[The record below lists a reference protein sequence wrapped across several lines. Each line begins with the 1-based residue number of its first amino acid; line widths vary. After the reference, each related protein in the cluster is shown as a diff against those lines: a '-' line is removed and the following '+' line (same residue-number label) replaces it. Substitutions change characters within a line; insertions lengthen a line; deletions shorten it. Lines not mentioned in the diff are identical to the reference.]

1 MHKNPYSIASA
12 FVLCILTAARL
23 QAAEGPKPIEPRPS
37 NAQFAWQEDELTLF
51 AHFGM
56 NTFTVRGTGLGN
68 EDPNLFNPAALD
80 CNQWVRLAKEC
91 GFKGIIL
98 TAKHHDGFCLWPT
111 ATTSHSVKNSSWKD
125 GKGDVVR
132 ELADACKASGIKLGI
147 YCSPWDRSVTN
158 YDSDRPA
165 YAKYYHEQLNEL
177 LSNYGPVYEMWFDGN
192 KANVADWPN
201 IIGQVRKLQPN
212 AVIKQGPRVEPI
224 LEDVRWVGN
233 EQACALLANWSVY
246 PAPTAQLSTPNSQ
259 WFPVECDTM
268 MIGHWFWD
276 GTPPKDLATLL
287 NYYYTSVGRNS
298 ILLLN
303 VAPDKRGQFSDESV
317 TRLHEFHDALQKIFG
332 TDFAAGKTAVASNV
346 RGQDAAFGA
355 DKALDGDKN
364 TYWATDDGV
373 TKATLEV
380 DLGGEQE
387 FNVIRLEEMLT
398 LGQRVAEYKIEA
410 SDDSGKSWKEL
421 NHGFTIG
428 YRKLDRFPKV
438 KASKVRLTILNARA
452 CPAIKSFG
460 VHLDTISPAEYFQP
474 EKANFEVKPKAA
486 APKK

>member
-1 MHKNPYSIASA
+1 VA
-12 FVLCILTAARL
+12 LTAGLPAALR
-23 QAAEGPKPIEPRPS
+23 AAEPPAPLAPLPS
-37 NAQFAWQEDELTLF
+37 PAQLAWQEDELTLF
-51 AHFGM
+51 THFGM
-56 NTFTVRGTGLGN
+56 NTFTGRGTGLGT
-68 EDPNLFNPAALD
+68 EDPKLFNPTDLD
-80 CNQWVRLAKEC
+80 CAQWVRVAKEC

-111 ATTSHSVKNSSWKD
+111 ATTRHSVKSSAWKD

-132 ELADACKASGIKLGI
+132 ELSDACKAGGIKLGI

-201 IIGQVRKLQPN
+201 IIGLVRQLQPN
-212 AVIKQGPRVEPI
+212 AVIKQGPRLDPVT
-224 LEDVRWVGN
+224 EDVRWVGN

-246 PAPTAQLSTPNSQ
+246 PPPGTDASSRI

-303 VAPDKRGQFSDESV
+303 VAPDKRGRFSDESV
-317 TRLHEFHDALQKIFG
+317 QRLHEFHDALQEIFG
-332 TDFAAGKTAVASNV
+332 TDFAAGKGAVASNV
-346 RGQDAAFGA
+346 RGNDAAFSA

-373 TKATLEV
+373 TNATLEV
-380 DLGGEQE
+380 DLGGERE
-387 FNVIRLEEMLT
+387 FNVVRLEEMIQ

-410 SDDSGKSWKEL
+410 WNEGANRWQEL

-428 YRKLDRFPKV
+428 YRKLDRFPNV
-438 KASKVRLTILNARA
+438 KASKVRLTILQARA
-452 CPAIKSFG
+452 CPTIKSLG
-460 VHLDTISPAEYFQP
+460 VHLDTVSPAEYFQP
-474 EKANFEVKPKAA
+474 EKANMEIKAKAA
-486 APKK
+486 TPKK